1 MKHRPANSERR
12 TARSVSAQPVQ
23 RSRFGLNSK
32 RAHPPYPPWV
42 RRQFGGDP
50 RTRSARF
57 KFALEVR
64 AGDGSF
70 PAETALDGRGNSTE
84 SRQSLLRGTDVPT
97 TRTGAN
103 VGDAG
108 AAAGRSVRGGGPA
121 TPVGQTSRPGGRPGG
136 GGSARYEDKEV

>member
-12 TARSVSAQPVQ
+12 TARSASAQPVR

-70 PAETALDGRGNSTE
+70 PAETARRGRGNA
-84 SRQSLLRGTDVPT
+84 RHWPVSLLRCP
-97 TRTGAN
+97 
-103 VGDAG
+103 
-108 AAAGRSVRGGGPA
+108 VRCA
-121 TPVGQTSRPGGRPGG
+121 TPLAWRVASN
-136 GGSARYEDKEV
+136 A

>member
-1 MKHRPANSERR
+1 MKYCPPNFERR
-12 TARSVSAQPVQ
+12 TARSASAQPVQ

-64 AGDGSF
+64 AADGSF
-70 PAETALDGRGNSTE
+70 PAETALDGRGN
-84 SRQSLLRGTDVPT
+84 
-97 TRTGAN
+97 
-103 VGDAG
+103 
-108 AAAGRSVRGGGPA
+108 AGRW
-121 TPVGQTSRPGGRPGG
+121 PVTFFRVSDVHEH
-136 GGSARYEDKEV
+136 A